1 MSRFIEDIAGYGKI
15 KRGARWC
22 IEERKELKS
31 KGNKL
36 IIIIGGLKTYLGL
49 FLSELHLAIKTY
61 NRLTFITISLN
72 HKKSR
77 INNIIY
83 RCGSYLFIAA

>member
-15 KRGARWC
+15 KRSARWC

-31 KGNKL
+31 KYNKL
-36 IIIIGGLKTYLGL
+36 IIIGGLKIYLGL

-61 NRLTFITISLN
+61 NRLTFITISLS

-83 RCGSYLFIAA
+83 RCDSYLFISA

>member
-15 KRGARWC
+15 KRGVRWC

-49 FLSELHLAIKTY
+49 FLFELHLAIKTY
-61 NRLTFITISLN
+61 NKLTFITISLN

-83 RCGSYLFIAA
+83 RCDSYLFISA

>member
-15 KRGARWC
+15 KRGVRWC

-49 FLSELHLAIKTY
+49 FLSELHLSIKTY
-61 NRLTFITISLN
+61 NRLTFITN
-72 HKKSR
+72 KSEPQKEP
-77 INNIIY
+77 Y
-83 RCGSYLFIAA
+83 Q